1 MGHWGVHSYEND
13 DASDAMDEGMQAV
26 HGDRYDEL
34 MADSNRMSFDD
45 VQKSLANP
53 ETLEASLRY
62 LGEPLEDDDEVGKLA
77 FAGVVVRHAEFEVPV
92 PEARLATAI
101 DYLEREAIEWDEP
114 TLRKLRRQKEIA
126 MLKALREKNAR

>member
-1 MGHWGVHSYEND
+1 M
-13 DASDAMDEGMQAV
+13 
-26 HGDRYDEL
+26 
-34 MADSNRMSFDD
+34 
-45 VQKSLANP
+45 ANP